1 MPEETSANQSTEQVI
16 DQQQVNTE
24 HPAAET
30 TATTQETA
38 AEGIRVKY
46 NKEERV
52 IPNEEA
58 PTWIQK
64 GLNYDKLQERTA
76 ALEDQA
82 KALERTAKV
91 YGFTDIDSYLQALDK
106 YEQEQAIREEA
117 EKLGV
122 DESVIIQ
129 HLAPMKQKLSE
140 YEQQMQSVKEREAQL
155 RLEQEVNQLKAT
167 YPDFEQYQ
175 LDALQLVIDKGYGI
189 EDAYKLVSY
198 QDKLANIGKQTEA
211 ETIRKIQQNAMTTPG
226 ALGAEG
232 TEHKTGFAAMS
243 KDEQRKFIE
252 DVKAGRRTTF
262 D

>member
-1 MPEETSANQSTEQVI
+1 MPEEISANHSAEEVVT
-16 DQQQVNTE
+16 DQQEHTE

-38 AEGIRVKY
+38 PEGIRVKY

-64 GLNYDKLQERTA
+64 GLNYDKLQERTT
-76 ALEDQA
+76 ALEAQA

-91 YGFTDIDSYLQALDK
+91 YGFADVDSYLQALDK

-122 DESVIIQ
+122 DESVVLQ
-129 HLAPMKQKLSE
+129 HLAPLKQKLSE
-140 YEQQMQSVKEREAQL
+140 YEQQMKSVKEKEAQL

-211 ETIRKIQQNAMTTPG
+211 ETIRKLQQNAMTTPG

-232 TEHKTGFAAMS
+232 TEHKTGFASLS
-243 KDEQRKFIE
+243 KEEQRRYIE
-252 DVKAGRRTTF
+252 EVKAGKRTSL
-262 D
+262 